1 MENSMH
7 VFAESILANSQVV
20 DESSD
25 LFSTNEPDEKDE
37 KDEEEEESDDTS
49 ETAEQDDPPLDP
61 EIVHSPVT
69 TQSGGKPQTT
79 LP

>member
-20 DESSD
+20 NESSE
-25 LFSTNEPDEKDE
+25 LFSSNKPDEE
-37 KDEEEEESDDTS
+37 DEEDAEESDDTS
-49 ETAEQDDPPLDP
+49 ETEDQDDPPLDP

-69 TQSGGKPQTT
+69 TQTGGKPQTT